1 MNGPLLRD
9 IHLPPASWWPPAPG
23 WWCVAGIVV
32 LGCLVLVLSIAW
44 RRRRSPLRA
53 ALHQIDMLEAAHA
66 EDNDDA
72 RLADAASRL
81 MRRIARRIEPVAATR
96 SGAAWRAFV
105 HRHARE
111 AATREA
117 LDGLIDV
124 RYRVH
129 PSLDAPALLAA
140 LRAWCR
146 QALGK
151 PVARDAGAPVSGTT
165 VTSA

>member
-32 LGCLVLVLSIAW
+32 LGCLILVLSIGW

-53 ALHQIDMLEAAHA
+53 ALREIDMLEADHA

-72 RLADAASRL
+72 RLAEAAS
-81 MRRIARRIEPVAATR
+81 
-96 SGAAWRAFV
+96 
-105 HRHARE
+105 
-111 AATREA
+111 REA

-129 PSLDAPALLAA
+129 PSLDAPMLLAA

-146 QALGK
+146 CAL
-151 PVARDAGAPVSGTT
+151 ARPAIPLSRRPPHPPSASRLSPSPPWGEGRGEGGAIDAGLPSR
-165 VTSA
+165 